1 MTNHASYCVKINE
14 RSHRCL
20 DHLDSEINSYCEECQ
35 KNICDKDLENHK
47 EHVHQIFKLT
57 EDINDHIKTIENKN
71 KKLKDIIRFNE
82 TVIKSY
88 KKFPK
93 DYFHIKSIKNL
104 GQSIKAENER
114 NNHQIEC
121 MMNNFEKKFKQ
132 KDDAIKMLEKKY
144 ELILKGDEEKLSLS
158 NRGIDDDALFYI
170 SQIPFDRLEEID
182 LSGNN
187 ITNIEPL
194 NNMNLPHLKLINLI

>member
-1 MTNHASYCVKINE
+1 
-14 RSHRCL
+14 
-20 DHLDSEINSYCEECQ
+20 
-35 KNICDKDLENHK
+35 
-47 EHVHQIFKLT
+47 
-57 EDINDHIKTIENKN
+57 
-71 KKLKDIIRFNE
+71 
-82 TVIKSY
+82 
-88 KKFPK
+88 
-93 DYFHIKSIKNL
+93 
-104 GQSIKAENER
+104 
-114 NNHQIEC
+114 